1 MSAGDAKTRLSDW
14 FHQWRSPL
22 RKFLRSSGV
31 PRTTDIDD
39 VAQEV
44 FLRLLRYERTEL
56 IENPQAYLYK
66 MATHV
71 AAEWAIRARNVQ
83 PHESKWLANLVAPN
97 QPEQDAGRSELH
109 AEIERALQLLP
120 ARQREI
126 LKLHYFE
133 NLSRAEIAE
142 RLGTTERSIKRVVM
156 KTYERL
162 RLQLDPELLGDLTDG
177 RE

>member
-31 PRTTDIDD
+31 ARTTDIDD

-56 IENPQAYLYK
+56 IESPQAYLYK

-71 AAEWAIRARNVQ
+71 AAEWAIRARNVR
-83 PHESKWLANLVAPN
+83 PHESKWLANLVTPN
-97 QPEQDAGRSELH
+97 QPEQEAGRSELH
-109 AEIERALQLLP
+109 DEIERALQLLP

-162 RLQLDPELLGDLTDG
+162 RLQLDPELLGDLADG